1 MVASALLAG
10 VLALATRD
18 AGESSSAT
26 GPSDATPTTPPS
38 TRSTTTTVPATTT
51 TTEPLPPTA
60 GLRLE
65 KIRTI
70 TATDETGPLSP
81 KSIVASGTGGGFA
94 PKKIYN
100 HNVTAFDAH
109 GEFLGTIP
117 DTVEL
122 ARFGIT
128 GFPAG
133 TVQGGPV
140 ELAFSPDRTK
150 AYTSNYS
157 MYGPGFGHRGDDTCS
172 PASGVDPSFVY
183 RIDVASHTIDQV
195 IQVGSVPKYVA
206 TTPDGRYVLVTNW
219 CTYDLS
225 VIDVATGREVQRLPM
240 GEYPRGIAVSPDSRT
255 AYVAIMG
262 ETEIKAVDLATF
274 TVGTFADVGR
284 GPRHIV
290 TSPDGAFL
298 YVTLNKEGR
307 LAKVDARTGA
317 VVGTVATGSA
327 PRSMDISADGQSLY
341 VVNYESS
348 TVSKVTTADMAEVQ
362 ELATGH
368 HPIGV
373 TYDRGTGRVWV
384 ACYGG
389 EIEVFE
395 FVIDLERYR
404 QADHKIGRVG
414 EVRRSG
420 NEGTA
425 RFWGRIRGLPGPAG
439 TYPFTVTDS
448 RLVFGTPVAGAA
460 RWFLDHFEGSF
471 DCKVTDDGTIVT
483 HREAYRFKRPWRW
496 LAEPLLRRWLE
507 RDTAAEML
515 RFKSLLDGD
524 ETTAR

>member
-51 TTEPLPPTA
+51 TTAPLPPTA

-81 KSIVASGTGGGFA
+81 KSIVASGTGVVYA
-94 PKKIYN
+94 QNMIYN
-100 HNVTAFDAH
+100 HSVTAFDAD
-109 GEFLGTIP
+109 GDFLATIP

-157 MYGPGFGHRGDDTCS
+157 MYGPGFGHQGDDTCS

-225 VIDVATGREVQRLPM
+225 VIDAAAGREVQRLPI
-240 GEYPRGIAVSPDSRT
+240 GRYPRGIAVSPDGGT

-262 ETEIKAVDLATF
+262 GREIKVVDLGSFEVRTL
-274 TVGTFADVGR
+274 GDVGG

-290 TSPDGAFL
+290 IDPDGAFL
-298 YVTLNKEGR
+298 YVTLNQDGR
-307 LAKVDARTGA
+307 VAKVDARTGE
-317 VVGTVATGSA
+317 VVATVPTGSA
-327 PRSMDISADGQSLY
+327 PRSMDISVDGQSLY
-341 VVNYESS
+341 VVNYDSS

-362 ELATGH
+362 ELPTAY
-368 HPIGV
+368 HPIGIS
-373 TYDRGTGRVWV
+373 YDRGTGRVWV
-384 ACYGG
+384 ASYGG
-389 EIEVFE
+389 EITLYE
-395 FVIDLERYR
+395 DR
-404 QADHKIGRVG
+404 
-414 EVRRSG
+414 
-420 NEGTA
+420 
-425 RFWGRIRGLPGPAG
+425 
-439 TYPFTVTDS
+439 
-448 RLVFGTPVAGAA
+448 
-460 RWFLDHFEGSF
+460 
-471 DCKVTDDGTIVT
+471 
-483 HREAYRFKRPWRW
+483 
-496 LAEPLLRRWLE
+496 
-507 RDTAAEML
+507 
-515 RFKSLLDGD
+515 
-524 ETTAR
+524 